1 MGSRLASSGRT
12 SAGGDPK
19 VRTQGATR
27 QSATSPA
34 ARTAVVWHALRA
46 VLAERMSET
55 GRERLDI
62 VDAGGGTG
70 NFAVPLAELGHTVTV
85 VDPSPDS
92 LAALERRA
100 AEAGVSVRGIQGDA
114 ADLGEILAAGCADLV
129 LCHSV
134 LEYVEDPLAAL
145 AALAR
150 LLRPGGVI
158 SVLAANPGAAALH
171 RALSGH
177 FDDAARALRDPAG
190 RWGDR
195 DPTPRRYT
203 REALAEL
210 LAAAGFTVVESH
222 GVRVFAD
229 LVPSRVIDAEP
240 GAAEALIALEEAAA
254 SHPALRDIAT
264 QLHHLARK

>member
-1 MGSRLASSGRT
+1 MA
-12 SAGGDPK
+12 
-19 VRTQGATR
+19 TQGATR
-27 QSATSPA
+27 HTATTPA
-34 ARTAVVWHALRA
+34 ARTAVVWDALRA
-46 VLAERMSET
+46 ALAERVAGT
-55 GRERLDI
+55 GRARLDI

-70 NFAVPLAELGHTVTV
+70 GFAVPLAELGHAVTV

-100 AEAGVSVRGIQGDA
+100 AEAGVTVRGIQGDA
-114 ADLGEILAAGCADLV
+114 ADLAEILGPGVADLV

-134 LEYVEDPLAAL
+134 LEYVEDPARAL

-158 SVLAANPGAAALH
+158 SVLAANPVAAALH

-177 FDDAARALRDPAG
+177 FDEARRALGDPAG

-195 DPTPRRYT
+195 DPVPRRFT
-203 REALAEL
+203 RETLTGL
-210 LAAAGFTVVESH
+210 LTAAGLTVTETH

-229 LVPSRVIDAEP
+229 LIPSRLVDAEP
-240 GAAEALIALEEAAA
+240 QAASALIALEQAAA
-254 SHPALRDIAT
+254 GHPALRDIAT
-264 QLHHLARK
+264 QLHLVARGRGDA

>member
-1 MGSRLASSGRT
+1 M
-12 SAGGDPK
+12 
-19 VRTQGATR
+19 RTQGAIR

-34 ARTAVVWHALRA
+34 VRTAVVWDALRA
-46 VLAERMSET
+46 VLAERMADT

-70 NFAVPLAELGHTVTV
+70 NFAVPLAGLGHTVTV

-92 LAALERRA
+92 LAALERKA
-100 AEAGVSVRGIQGDA
+100 AEAGVTVRGIQGDA
-114 ADLGEILAAGCADLV
+114 ADLGEILPAGGADLV

-134 LEYVEDPLAAL
+134 LEYVEDPPAAL
-145 AALAR
+145 AAQAR
-150 LLRPGGVI
+150 LLRDGGVI
-158 SVLAANPGAAALH
+158 SVLAANPVAAALH

-177 FDDAARALRDPAG
+177 FDEAGRVLHDPAG

-195 DPTPRRYT
+195 DPTPRRFT
-203 REALAEL
+203 RDALAEL
-210 LAAAGFTVVESH
+210 LRMAGFTVMESH

-240 GAAEALIALEEAAA
+240 GAAEALLALEQAAA

-264 QLHHLARK
+264 QLHHLARR